1 MTYVF
6 LDTMI
11 YLHYKWFEDIDFKN
25 VVGDQ
30 EVQIVVPHI
39 TLHELDTHKDNHKS
53 SKIRERARKVAG
65 RFLEC
70 FLEYGGTLKGSLTA
84 CELDESATFDF
95 AAHNLDKTKNDHR
108 LLAAIL
114 EFKKSQS
121 ESVFLIT
128 QDVGPRLKA
137 NRLGIDAKA
146 LLETY
151 RFPLEEDPLAKENK
165 QLKNKLFKIQSA
177 APKLSLGFGEMDG
190 KKIEL
195 IVYPSTEKA
204 IDIEGWMEK
213 IRGEFPWRG
222 KRPQNANNSLGNLFF
237 QNHLPELAGMS
248 QIPDSEYERYNGECA
263 EYFEQY
269 GAYLSELQRHQQQ
282 CFAELN
288 LCVQNEG
295 GAPAEDVDVFMH
307 FPDGFELYPV
317 DDLPEESKNPRPP
330 RKPQSVIEQNMGK
343 LNINPAL
350 IHPYHFPEIASL
362 GPPDPFSLKKT
373 NSYEVEDAFQRIK
386 HGQTGVIRPLM
397 VVFDSYE
404 SSTSFQIS
412 YRISAANLPQPV
424 EGTLNVLVKKRES

>member
-84 CELDESATFDF
+84 CEFDESGMFDF
-95 AAHNLDKTKNDHR
+95 AAHNLDKSKNDHR

-114 EFKKSQS
+114 EFKESQS

-137 NRLGIDAKA
+137 NRLGIDVKA

-151 RFPLEEDPLAKENK
+151 RLPSEEDPLVKENK
-165 QLKNKLFKIQSA
+165 QLKNKLFMIQSA
-177 APKLSLGFGEMDG
+177 APKLSLGFDDMDA
-190 KKIEL
+190 KKNEL
-195 IVYPSTEKA
+195 IVYPSAKKV
-204 IDIEGWMEK
+204 IDAEAVMEK
-213 IRGEFPWRG
+213 VRDKFPWKG
-222 KRPQNANNSLGNLFF
+222 SRPETTNNSLGNLFVKT
-237 QNHLPELAGMS
+237 HLPPFAAMPK
-248 QIPDSEYERYNGECA
+248 IPDSEYERYNGECA
-263 EYFEQY
+263 KYFEQY
-269 GAYLSELQRHQQQ
+269 EAYLSELQRRQQQ

-317 DDLPEESKNPRPP
+317 DDLPEEPKSPRPP
-330 RKPQSVIEQNMGK
+330 QEPRTVIEQSMEN
-343 LNINPAL
+343 LNFASSL
-350 IHPYHFPEIASL
+350 IHPRYFPDIASL

-397 VVFDSYE
+397 VVFDSYG
-404 SSTSFQIS
+404 SATSFQIT
-412 YRISAANLPQPV
+412 YRMLAANLPQPV
-424 EGTLNVLVKKRES
+424 EGELNIVVKEG